1 MAHNSP
7 IAAIQYFALKKCL
20 IMNELN
26 TYIDKAVKLNRLSN
40 DDLVQIIE
48 QCGSYLNL
56 KTVTD
61 YAQAKGMSY
70 NGVKKFRQVRRILGV
85 KFVIDND

>member
-1 MAHNSP
+1 
-7 IAAIQYFALKKCL
+7 
-20 IMNELN
+20 MNELN
-26 TYIDKAVKLNRLSN
+26 IYIDREVKLNRLSN

-48 QCGSYLNL
+48 QCGGYLNL

-61 YAQAKGMSY
+61 YAKAKDMSY
-70 NGVKKFRQVRRILGV
+70 NGVKKFRQVRKIFGV